1 MSNETTTALK
11 TLSRELEDLVT
22 RVASGIV
29 AVKAA
34 PYRTVSGVCIG
45 QDLVA
50 VADHILKRI
59 DRVPV
64 VSSDGKEATAVILG
78 RASSL
83 DLAILKVEGASFTPL
98 PHADAAGLKAG
109 SLAVVVGL
117 TTDVGPSASLGVLGA
132 VGGERRTWRGGP
144 GGMLDQFVRLD
155 VNLYPSQSGA
165 AVVDADGRLIGLAT
179 PALSRHSAMAVPV
192 ATIERI
198 TAELLKQGR
207 IRRGYLGVGMQPV
220 AIPEALRTKTGT
232 NDEAGLMLLSVEA
245 DSPAEQ
251 AGLQLGDILLSLDGK
266 SLADVDDL
274 QALLHG
280 EAVGS
285 TVSAVLIRGGEIVR
299 PSIQIAERP
308 VAKRVG
314 KKEE

>member
-1 MSNETTTALK
+1 MGSARMGKIVCEDPTRTADVRTRIQAQTWVMSIETTTALK

-50 VADHILKRI
+50 VADHILKRV

-109 SLAVVVGL
+109 S
-117 TTDVGPSASLGVLGA
+117 
-132 VGGERRTWRGGP
+132 
-144 GGMLDQFVRLD
+144 
-155 VNLYPSQSGA
+155 
-165 AVVDADGRLIGLAT
+165 
-179 PALSRHSAMAVPV
+179 
-192 ATIERI
+192 
-198 TAELLKQGR
+198 
-207 IRRGYLGVGMQPV
+207 
-220 AIPEALRTKTGT
+220 
-232 NDEAGLMLLSVEA
+232 
-245 DSPAEQ
+245 
-251 AGLQLGDILLSLDGK
+251 
-266 SLADVDDL
+266 
-274 QALLHG
+274 
-280 EAVGS
+280 
-285 TVSAVLIRGGEIVR
+285 
-299 PSIQIAERP
+299 
-308 VAKRVG
+308 
-314 KKEE
+314 